1 LRTLTRLPYCLT
13 LAMSSSPREVMDNY
27 DGLKIRS
34 NSETGWKRLT
44 QLTDF
49 DGEEV
54 IQVDENKGSC
64 KVGSVLTN

>member
-1 LRTLTRLPYCLT
+1 
-13 LAMSSSPREVMDNY
+13 MGSSPREGMDNY
-27 DGLKIRS
+27 DGMKIRS

-49 DGEEV
+49 GGEEGGQEV
-54 IQVDENKGSC
+54 IQVDENKGNY

>member
-1 LRTLTRLPYCLT
+1 
-13 LAMSSSPREVMDNY
+13 MDNY

-49 DGEEV
+49 DGEEGGQEV